1 MKYTNCCTT
10 SVRLHLHDSDYIE
23 SLALHMA
30 SKAKNCGEKNGLLRW
45 SGKTL
50 DLSKADKQLPSHP
63 DDRDLLLGIFLD
75 EHGSPTYFIPNS
87 MMFGSVAA
95 VYACN
100 RVSRASWF
108 LLTRLL
114 VLPAALFY
122 DDFPLFRQQGSG
134 GRLAHPPNRKRQNTH
149 THTQKKNTR
158 TRYIGRWSF
167 YLGFLFQGAV
177 YRDPDSGYIGQY

>member
-1 MKYTNCCTT
+1 MIPIILNLWRCTWQAKQRTVARRTDCFAGVAKHWIFPKPT
-10 SVRLHLHDSDYIE
+10 SSFPHIQMTGTFCW
-23 SLALHMA
+23 AF
-30 SKAKNCGEKNGLLRW
+30 
-45 SGKTL
+45 
-50 DLSKADKQLPSHP
+50 
-63 DDRDLLLGIFLD
+63 FLD

-134 GRLAHPPNRKRQNTH
+134 GRLDHPPNRKRQNTH
-149 THTQKKNTR
+149 THTKKKYTHTLYR
-158 TRYIGRWSF
+158 SVVF
-167 YLGFLFQGAV
+167 LLGVFVSRGC
-177 YRDPDSGYIGQY
+177 I